1 VVKMKPRFLDVLVN
15 PNAFFQETMQ
25 ENINLKIPG
34 IIILIAAVIGAVY
47 GYIYGGLTAE
57 LMSTVMPGLGTIIL
71 AFAVIAAFVSVF
83 VFWIIW
89 TGVIFLFS
97 AAFKGKGTF
106 KRCLEFVGYGYIPQI
121 FGSLIS
127 IIIALEYIPK
137 VIIPHITQATLQD
150 PQLMQDA
157 LKSFTHDPAMLEF
170 TQIST
175 IVTIVF
181 LLWSANIWIFA
192 IRHSREL
199 SARDAVICVMV
210 PVIAFILYL
219 VYNLTVM

>member
-1 VVKMKPRFLDVLVN
+1 MKPKFLDVLVN
-15 PNAFFQETMQ
+15 PNAFFQEAMQ
-25 ENINLKIPG
+25 ENINLKISG
-34 IIILIAAVIGAVY
+34 LIILIAAIIGAAYGYVY
-47 GYIYGGLTAE
+47 GNLTAE
-57 LMSTVMPGLGTIIL
+57 MMAGGMPGLGSIIL
-71 AFAVIAAFVSVF
+71 AFAIIAAFISIF

-89 TGVIFLFS
+89 TGVIFLLS
-97 AAFKGKGTF
+97 AAFKGKGSF
-106 KRCLEFVGYGYIPQI
+106 KRTLEFVGYGYIPQI
-121 FGSLIS
+121 FGSLIA
-127 IIIALEYIPK
+127 IIIALEYLPR

-157 LKSFTHDPAMLEF
+157 IKSLTHDPAMLEF